1 MSVDVC
7 LEVNQADSLMIDG
20 TQVSFAPPY
29 RRIDVQEE
37 LERILG
43 PLPDLNSGRFQKSG
57 LFLEK
62 SIPELFAVCEK
73 QQVKVSPPI
82 TLPRVLDA
90 LIGRF
95 IEPQCVQPTFI
106 MNHPAVMSPLSKAN
120 DATGKSERFELFVNG
135 VEIVNAYTEQNDPVV
150 LCLVSSRA

>member
-1 MSVDVC
+1 M
-7 LEVNQADSLMIDG
+7 EVHHADAIAIDG
-20 TQVSFAPPY
+20 TQISFAPPY

-43 PLPDLNSGRFQKSG
+43 PLPDLNSGGLQKSG

-62 SIPELFAVCEK
+62 SIPALLAICEK
-73 QQVKVSPPI
+73 QQVKVSPPV

-90 LIGRF
+90 LIGKF

-120 DATGKSERFELFVNG
+120 EATGKSERFELFVNG

-150 LCLVSSRA
+150 RVCSAAVDYRSKS